1 MNDESRGSAV
11 GFGGASTSSED
22 IGAAYA
28 PSAAR
33 SEPAPLT
40 HDPLSHDPLSHGE
53 RRLIVISMML
63 PVFLGSIDQSILAS
77 ALPTIGR
84 VFGNVHDLPW
94 LITSY
99 LIAATAMTPLYG
111 KFADI
116 HGRRATLLIA
126 LGIYMTGAL
135 ISACSTSMLML
146 ICGRVV
152 QGLGGGGMITSAQ
165 MVLGDIAAPKD
176 RAKYYVYF
184 SIAFTTAG
192 GCGPALG
199 GWICDHLAWWV
210 IFVWKIPLCIISA
223 IFVLTVLRRLP
234 RYGKPH
240 QLDFIGA
247 ILIMAA
253 SSSFMLAL
261 NLGGVR
267 YPWLSTPVLALL
279 LCALVL
285 GAAFVGRLLTAAE
298 PLIPIA
304 ILADPTA
311 RLAIA
316 AHAFGWGSIIGLVIF
331 LPMYLQSALGWSATA
346 SGMSLMILMI
356 MLNASAGLS
365 SQLVGRVKHY
375 KFVPLCCLLVGVGAI
390 LTLGFSASG
399 MSSWHFEIILFLI
412 GAGFG
417 PTAPL
422 TQVILQ
428 NTVPPQHLGA
438 AVGTMNFARTLMGT
452 MLVAVFGAIVLGGT
466 PIGAAD
472 GLGPHGLSA
481 TSTAAFAYVFFTGA
495 VTMTIAFLAMILVQE
510 KPLAATLP
518 SHRA

>member
-11 GFGGASTSSED
+11 GLGGAFTSSED
-22 IGAAYA
+22 IGTRCT
-28 PSAAR
+28 PSQR
-33 SEPAPLT
+33 RLRRRPQFRQNYDPLT
-40 HDPLSHDPLSHGE
+40 HGE

-116 HGRRATLLIA
+116 HGRRASLLIA

-210 IFVWKIPLCIISA
+210 IFVWKIPLCILSA
-223 IFVLTVLRRLP
+223 FSCSRC
-234 RYGKPH
+234 
-240 QLDFIGA
+240 
-247 ILIMAA
+247 
-253 SSSFMLAL
+253 
-261 NLGGVR
+261 
-267 YPWLSTPVLALL
+267 
-279 LCALVL
+279 CA
-285 GAAFVGRLLTAAE
+285 GCR
-298 PLIPIA
+298 
-304 ILADPTA
+304 
-311 RLAIA
+311 
-316 AHAFGWGSIIGLVIF
+316 
-331 LPMYLQSALGWSATA
+331 ATA
-346 SGMSLMILMI
+346 SRISSTS
-356 MLNASAGLS
+356 SARS
-365 SQLVGRVKHY
+365 
-375 KFVPLCCLLVGVGAI
+375 
-390 LTLGFSASG
+390 
-399 MSSWHFEIILFLI
+399 
-412 GAGFG
+412 
-417 PTAPL
+417 
-422 TQVILQ
+422 
-428 NTVPPQHLGA
+428 
-438 AVGTMNFARTLMGT
+438 
-452 MLVAVFGAIVLGGT
+452 
-466 PIGAAD
+466 
-472 GLGPHGLSA
+472 
-481 TSTAAFAYVFFTGA
+481 
-495 VTMTIAFLAMILVQE
+495 
-510 KPLAATLP
+510 
-518 SHRA
+518 